1 MMSTINRLS
10 SGNVSLCVYIGNTAS
25 IDDQILINYCSQF
38 GKIVSCT
45 ILNCSDEKRSFCDF
59 RIIEFATKQ
68 QLNYFLDRSLH
79 KLGSIILDV
88 KLYENLLNNFE
99 ILNIDRKLFI
109 GPILNPNHMNIIVQF
124 YKVIDPNLNFCLSR
138 QTNQAYILI
147 ECSNRQ
153 YIRTIIQQQTIPQ
166 TFDNQIFTIH
176 LPIHPKE
183 LISQQISTKN
193 NRNQICIKDLTEQ
206 ITENILM

>member
-1 MMSTINRLS
+1 MSTINRLS

-45 ILNCSDEKRSFCDF
+45 ILNCPDEKRSFCDF

-124 YKVIDPNLNFCLSR
+124 YKLIDPNLNFCLSR